1 MSIKNTTLLTST
13 LISGVAVGVVVGAI
27 SVGVVVKPKLV
38 VTAVPQ
44 IFSTLSAAEM
54 GPPVVPIKER
64 VARCKQWKECSS
76 LARAVVYEAR
86 GESAIGQAAVAHV
99 ILNRSLHPDFPDSIP
114 SVIKEPKQFSFYGY
128 EWKQKAPRKQDWD
141 NAYSISYDVL
151 TGTIEDVTLGSTF
164 YATLETSPKRLGNVE
179 YVMTIDKHKFYT
191 VRNSDD

>member
-1 MSIKNTTLLTST
+1 MPIKNTTLFT
-13 LISGVAVGVVVGAI
+13 IGAVVGAI
-27 SVGVVVKPKLV
+27 SVGVVVKPQQV

-44 IFSTLSAAEM
+44 IFDTSTVVKGSV
-54 GPPVVPIKER
+54 PVVPIKER

-99 ILNRSLHPDFPDSIP
+99 ILNRKQHPDFPDTIP
-114 SVIKEPKQFSFYGY
+114 SVIKQPKQFSFYGY

-151 TGTIEDVTLGSTF
+151 TGTLEDTSMNSTF
-164 YATLETSPKRLGNVE
+164 YARNDIPANKLGNVE
-179 YVMTIDKHKFYT
+179 YVVTIGNHTFY
-191 VRNSDD
+191 RGK

>member
-1 MSIKNTTLLTST
+1 MPIKNTTLFTFGAL
-13 LISGVAVGVVVGAI
+13 VGAI
-27 SVGVVVKPKLV
+27 SIGVVVKPQQV

-44 IFSTLSAAEM
+44 IFDTSAPVK
-54 GPPVVPIKER
+54 GSVPVVPIKER
-64 VARCKQWKECSS
+64 IARCKQWKECSS

-99 ILNRSLHPDFPDSIP
+99 ILNRSQHPDFPDSIP

-151 TGTIEDVTLGSTF
+151 TGTIEDTSMNSTF
-164 YATLETSPKRLGNVE
+164 YARNDIPANKIGNVE
-179 YVMTIDKHKFYT
+179 YVVTIGNHTFY
-191 VRNSDD
+191 RGKQ

>member
-1 MSIKNTTLLTST
+1 MPIKNTMLLT
-13 LISGVAVGVVVGAI
+13 LGAISVGAI
-27 SVGVVVKPKLV
+27 SVCVTSKPGVV
-38 VTAVPQ
+38 VTAVPK
-44 IFSTLSAAEM
+44 IFGTLSTAEA
-54 GPPVVPIKER
+54 GPPAVPIKER

-99 ILNRSLHPDFPDSIP
+99 ILNRSQHPDFPDTIP
-114 SVIKEPKQFSFYGY
+114 SVIKQPKQFSFYGY

-151 TGTIEDVTLGSTF
+151 TGTLEDVTLGSTF
-164 YATLETSPKRLGNVE
+164 YATVETSPKRLGDVE

-191 VRNSDD
+191 ARNSND

>member
-1 MSIKNTTLLTST
+1 MPIKNTTLFT
-13 LISGVAVGVVVGAI
+13 LGAVVGAI
-27 SVGVVVKPKLV
+27 SIGLIVKPHQYV

-44 IFSTLSAAEM
+44 IFDTPTSTFAKGSM
-54 GPPVVPIKER
+54 PVVPIKER

-99 ILNRSLHPDFPDSIP
+99 ILNRSQHPDFPDSIP
-114 SVIKEPKQFSFYGY
+114 SVIKQPKQFSFYGY

-151 TGTIEDVTLGSTF
+151 TGTLEDTSMNSTF
-164 YATLETSPKRLGNVE
+164 YARNDIPANKLGNVE
-179 YVMTIDKHKFYT
+179 YVVTIGNHTFY
-191 VRNSDD
+191 RGK

>member
-1 MSIKNTTLLTST
+1 MPIKNTTLFT
-13 LISGVAVGVVVGAI
+13 LGALVGAICIGVVVEPQQI
-27 SVGVVVKPKLV
+27 

-44 IFSTLSAAEM
+44 TFDTSSSVK
-54 GPPVVPIKER
+54 GSVPVVPIKER
-64 VARCKQWKECSS
+64 IARCKQWKECSS

-99 ILNRSLHPDFPDSIP
+99 ILNRSQHPDFPDSIP

-164 YATLETSPKRLGNVE
+164 YATLETSPKRLGDVE
-179 YVMTIDKHKFYT
+179 YVMTIDRHKFYT
-191 VRNSDD
+191 ARNSNDQH